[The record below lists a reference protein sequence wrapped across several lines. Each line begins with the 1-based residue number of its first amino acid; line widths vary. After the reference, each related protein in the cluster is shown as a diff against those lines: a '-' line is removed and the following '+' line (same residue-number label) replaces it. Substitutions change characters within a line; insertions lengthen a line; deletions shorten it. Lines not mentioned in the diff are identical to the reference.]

1 MPGQPHPGLPP
12 GTTPG
17 LWRGGGC
24 SARPIPTPPWGGRP
38 STPSYVQ
45 TQTLARIPA
54 PPPRRPCALFLGIF
68 ESDDIS
74 AIASEME
81 KALNYSEKVRHAFR
95 GAGRAAPC
103 GSWGCRPVPS
113 SEGPGR
119 NPFPASSGG
128 RVKETRIAPDACEK
142 RGARLY
148 ARLLQREGGG
158 GLNRNSRDVGVQS
171 RCAEWRGRGWD
182 TAERDL
188 VRFRGQGSPCHVDLT
203 GIVLKAGRG
212 LRRPLTPKASD
223 EAWGVLQGAGLRPVC
238 CPFWP
243 PLRSLNARSC
253 RNSAPC
259 QSPATSPVEGS
270 ALCQTHQDVTS
281 PEKGAEQSGG
291 GPGEVEAA
299 GACQEQRERK

>member
-1 MPGQPHPGLPP
+1 MAGCRGAGVPGQPHPGLPP

-24 SARPIPTPPWGGRP
+24 SARPIPTPPWGGSP
-38 STPSYVQ
+38 VH
-45 TQTLARIPA
+45 TLLRADPDTGPHPA
-54 PPPRRPCALFLGIF
+54 PPPRRPCAPFLGIF

-148 ARLLQREGGG
+148 ARLLQREGARPQPQQQRRGG
-158 GLNRNSRDVGVQS
+158 SEPMRRVAGPWVGYC
-171 RCAEWRGRGWD
+171 R
-182 TAERDL
+182 ER
-188 VRFRGQGSPCHVDLT
+188 P
-203 GIVLKAGRG
+203 
-212 LRRPLTPKASD
+212 
-223 EAWGVLQGAGLRPVC
+223 
-238 CPFWP
+238 
-243 PLRSLNARSC
+243 RSLSRTGESLPRGPNGNRA
-253 RNSAPC
+253 
-259 QSPATSPVEGS
+259 EGRPR
-270 ALCQTHQDVTS
+270 T
-281 PEKGAEQSGG
+281 
-291 GPGEVEAA
+291 
-299 GACQEQRERK
+299 